1 MNIYV
6 INLVVNAKNTDVYDK
21 VALNKYPIIIKCK
34 SEDELKEIL
43 VQEQANTFIQQNI
56 KSQKIFDNAQWFIR
70 KIYNDQVEE
79 FILNIPDI
87 NTYC

>member
-43 VQEQANTFIQQNI
+43 TQEQANTFIQQNI
-56 KSQKIFDNAQWFIR
+56 KSQKIFDNAQWFVR
-70 KIYNDQVEE
+70 KIYNDQIEE